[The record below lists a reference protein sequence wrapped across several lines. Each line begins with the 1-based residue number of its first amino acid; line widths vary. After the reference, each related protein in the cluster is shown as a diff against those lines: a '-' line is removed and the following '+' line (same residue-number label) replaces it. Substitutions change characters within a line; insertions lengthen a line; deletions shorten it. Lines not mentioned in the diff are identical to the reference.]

1 MKIAKAKE
9 WIKKAYRDCE
19 DFHNA
24 HCNSLGYIKGLKKAE
39 WITGSELRK
48 LYQYNDDLAIEEIM
62 KKAIED
68 IKKNE
73 KEKEELEEMELERIK
88 KRIDETLDK
97 GYVIESSGR
106 LDEDEIEGIK
116 FLIEEYRK
124 ALNIYKALV
133 IKVDEICHGHLPFT
147 TMRMTQAVQ
156 DLEEKFYPRPKT
168 TKEKI
173 EEIKDSI
180 IHYTE
185 NRDIRAEAAD
195 ALIDLLKKIMD

>member
-1 MKIAKAKE
+1 MKKKSKE
-9 WIKKAYRDCE
+9 EIQKELKGTLLSWANEMLGDKYFIDDINWENDILEEGSEDGYRKYRDTGGRTLLVRYRE
-19 DFHNA
+19 K
-24 HCNSLGYIKGLKKAE
+24 LKGIK
-39 WITGSELRK
+39 
-48 LYQYNDDLAIEEIM
+48 EIM
-62 KKAIED
+62 KKARED

-156 DLEEKFYPRPKT
+156 DLEEKFYPKP
-168 TKEKI
+168 KEKLPMF
-173 EEIKDSI
+173 SV
-180 IHYTE
+180 T
-185 NRDIRAEAAD
+185 
-195 ALIDLLKKIMD
+195 